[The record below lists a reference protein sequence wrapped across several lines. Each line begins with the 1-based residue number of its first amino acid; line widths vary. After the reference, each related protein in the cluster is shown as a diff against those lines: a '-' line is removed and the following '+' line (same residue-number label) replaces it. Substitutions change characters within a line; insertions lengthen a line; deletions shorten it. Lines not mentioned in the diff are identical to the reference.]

1 MRYHSPIPF
10 FLCAIAFG
18 AFSSDLLVQSVRG
31 SDPYLVQF
39 DLPPTVAATSLDD
52 PRLVSIELRL
62 SSLIESPNVPSIKQW
77 VVRCVP
83 RDSVVSIADYAP
95 RTETGS
101 DLATPIQVKKTKEE
115 SNSTGISVNGS
126 YSHLTRANLGA
137 DREKRSSNTIQF
149 DRIAPVQAVTA
160 SGTIQRGKGVYFKL
174 RWTATQVL
182 EGEKTFHLT
191 MRVPENWRVGLM
203 DVSVVAQAESRSM
216 VPWERNFKTIGAANF
231 VVALYRF
238 GDAKAESLAQTVS
251 IAEHK
256 LRQLHIARKRS
267 LEVNSLPSMLHLV
280 AAKLD
285 LESSRSQ
292 SRRKE
297 QRWVERL
304 LLGGV
309 DSYTDKQ
316 IRKLP
321 MSIRV
326 AVLEYI
332 DSRNEF
338 NAINGES
345 HSPVIVAK
353 QPL

>member
-1 MRYHSPIPF
+1 MRYHLPILV
-10 FLCAIAFG
+10 FLCAIASG
-18 AFSSDLLVQSVRG
+18 ALSPSLSMQSVRG

-39 DLPPTVAATSLDD
+39 DLPPIVAATSPDD

-83 RDSVVSIADYAP
+83 RDSVISIADYAP

-101 DLATPIQVKKTKEE
+101 DLSTPIQVKEIKEE
-115 SNSTGISVNGS
+115 SSSTGISINGS
-126 YSHLTRANLGA
+126 YSHLTRANLVA
-137 DREKRSSNTIQF
+137 DRGKKSNNTIQF

-160 SGTIQRGKGVYFKL
+160 SGTIERGKGVYFKL
-174 RWTATQVL
+174 RWTAKQVL

-191 MRVPENWRVGLM
+191 MRVPKEWRTGMM
-203 DVSVVAQAESRSM
+203 DVSVIAQAESNSM
-216 VPWERNFKTIGAANF
+216 VPWERNFKTIGAAKF

-238 GDAKAESLAQTVS
+238 GDTEAESLARAVS
-251 IAEHK
+251 NAEYK
-256 LRQLHIARKRS
+256 LRKLYIARQRS
-267 LEVNSLPSMLHLV
+267 AEVNSLPSMLHMV
-280 AAKLD
+280 ATKLD

-297 QRWVERL
+297 DRWVERL
-304 LLGGV
+304 LLGDLV
-309 DSYTDKQ
+309 HNSDKQ

-321 MSIRV
+321 MPIRV
-326 AVLEYI
+326 AALEYI
-332 DSRNEF
+332 DRRNEF
-338 NAINGES
+338 TGINRELL
-345 HSPVIVAK
+345 PTVIAAK